1 MLYCLKITFEVK
13 TMKSDF
19 EAVLFDFDG
28 TLADTGE
35 GIGKCADYA
44 CEYFKKPR
52 LNDEQRKA
60 FVGPP
65 LYDSF
70 RMLLG
75 LTSDEDIKTAIAK
88 YRECYV
94 AGAMFDLKLY
104 DGMEELLREIHE
116 SGIKTVIASSKPEKF
131 VKQIIEKL
139 GLSEYFTLL
148 SCPTDDNIKRSKYEL
163 ISSALEKLNV
173 NTDCFSW
180 RLWQMTR
187 TTLLMVFGRLL
198 YKASSLREAWR
209 VFVNILTVHNY
220 WVLTDGSL
228 FRMGLNA
235 HQMLILFVAMIVLLT
250 VSILQEKGIR
260 LRETIE
266 RQNLVFRWMLYI
278 VAIFAIILLG
288 IYGEEYDASAFIYA
302 GF

>member
-1 MLYCLKITFEVK
+1 
-13 TMKSDF
+13 MKSDF

-163 ISSALEKLNV
+163 ISSALKKLNV
-173 NTDCFSW
+173 NKDKAIMVGDRYLDIEGASQAGIKSIGAAYGYGTAEELLESGADFIAFSVSDV
-180 RLWQMTR
+180 RKA
-187 TTLLMVFGRLL
+187 VFL
-198 YKASSLREAWR
+198 K
-209 VFVNILTVHNY
+209 
-220 WVLTDGSL
+220 
-228 FRMGLNA
+228 
-235 HQMLILFVAMIVLLT
+235 
-250 VSILQEKGIR
+250 
-260 LRETIE
+260 
-266 RQNLVFRWMLYI
+266 
-278 VAIFAIILLG
+278 
-288 IYGEEYDASAFIYA
+288 EYR
-302 GF
+302 